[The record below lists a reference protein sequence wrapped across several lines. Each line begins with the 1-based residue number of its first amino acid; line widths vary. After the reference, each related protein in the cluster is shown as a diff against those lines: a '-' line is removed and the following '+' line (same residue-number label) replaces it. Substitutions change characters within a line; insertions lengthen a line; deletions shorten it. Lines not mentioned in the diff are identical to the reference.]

1 MSPRRQSTA
10 KSPAVTDVDTAGSSA
25 TAVLYLRVSTKEQAE
40 RDGDP
45 EGYSIPAQ
53 REACTRKAQSLGAIV
68 VEEFVDR
75 GESAR
80 TADRPELQRMLD
92 YLIANSVTY
101 VIVHKIDRLARNRV
115 DDVAINLAI
124 RQAGVQ
130 LVSVTENFDETPS
143 GILLYGI
150 MSSVAEF
157 YSRNLANEVIK
168 GSVQKAK
175 SGGTPM
181 RAPTGYVNVRNM
193 VNGQELRSV
202 EVDPVRGPLMTWAFD
217 AYASGKWTI
226 RTLTDELTERGLT
239 STPGP
244 KTPSKPLTTSNLQRL
259 LRHPY
264 YMGIVRY
271 RGVHY
276 QGKHEQ
282 LVDPETWQRV
292 QEMLAARNIAGEKQR
307 EHHHYLKGSVYCGNC
322 GSRLVVSHAKNRH
335 GTIYEYFIC
344 VGRQQKR
351 TDCKQQAIRIDVAED
366 VVVGEYAKI
375 RLTIEQADEVR
386 EFVLEEMGKLHRHTE
401 SERDRLERRLKALK
415 NEQQKLLDAHYAD
428 AIPLD
433 LLKTEQARITSEV
446 ITVKARLESLSSN
459 FSTAETNLNRALALA
474 MDCEA
479 AYREASDKVRR
490 QFNQIFFNRLLID
503 DHYTIVGELAE
514 PFETLLGDE
523 IRLAASL
530 RAEANLQVLVDD
542 VFISDD
548 QDTKTMGSDSAS
560 DGSSLSNPDAHLVE
574 GLKEKTM
581 VEVRGFEPLTP
592 CMPCKCSTS

>member
-1 MSPRRQSTA
+1 MSKLRIFDPA
-10 KSPAVTDVDTAGSSA
+10 AAAVTDATSVDASA
-25 TAVLYLRVSTKEQAE
+25 TAVIYVRVSTKEQAE

-53 REACTRKAQSLGAIV
+53 REACTKKAQSMGAV
-68 VEEFVDR
+68 VVDEFADR

-80 TADRPELQRMLD
+80 TADRPELQRMLEF
-92 YLIANSVTY
+92 LVANAVTY
-101 VIVHKIDRLARNRV
+101 VIVHKIDRLARNRA

-130 LVSVTENFDETPS
+130 LVSVTENIDETPS
-143 GILLYGI
+143 GILLHGI
-150 MSSVAEF
+150 MSSIAEF

-181 RAPTGYVNVRNM
+181 RAPTGYLNVRGM
-193 VNGQELRSV
+193 INGQEVRGI
-202 EVDPVRGPLMTWAFD
+202 EIDPVRGPLMKWAFD

-226 RTLTDELTERGLT
+226 RTLTDELNDRGLT

-244 KTPSKPLTTSNLQRL
+244 KTPSKPLGTSNLQRL

-264 YMGIVRY
+264 YIGIVRY
-271 RGVHY
+271 RGVLY
-276 QGKHEQ
+276 QGKHEP

-292 QEMLAARNIAGEKQR
+292 QELLAARNIAGEKQR
-307 EHHHYLKGSVYCGNC
+307 EHPHYLKGSVYCGNC

-344 VGRQQKR
+344 LGRQQKR
-351 TDCKQQAIRIDVAED
+351 TTCTQQAIRIDVAED
-366 VVVGEYAKI
+366 AVVSEYAKI
-375 RLTIEQADEVR
+375 RLTAEQADEVR
-386 EFVLEEMGKLHRHTE
+386 DFVLEEMAKLHNHTQA
-401 SERDRLERRLKALK
+401 ERDRLEWRMKALR

-433 LLKTEQARITSEV
+433 LLKTEQARITTEV
-446 ITVKARLESLSSN
+446 ITAKARLAVIDGDYA
-459 FSTAETNLNRALALA
+459 TAETNLRKALALA
-474 MDCEA
+474 RDCEA
-479 AYREASDKVRR
+479 AYAEASDKVRR
-490 QFNQIFFNRLLID
+490 QFNQIFFKRLLID
-503 DHYTIVGELAE
+503 DQYQVIGELAE

-523 IRLAASL
+523 IRLAATSK
-530 RAEANLQVLVDD
+530 AEAELQTLVDGAFD
-542 VFISDD
+542 SDD
-548 QDTKTMGSDSAS
+548 HERPSA
-560 DGSSLSNPDAHLVE
+560 DEGVLALTGSSLSNPAPHSVQ

-581 VEVRGFEPLTP
+581 VGAEGLEP
-592 CMPCKCSTS
+592 STC